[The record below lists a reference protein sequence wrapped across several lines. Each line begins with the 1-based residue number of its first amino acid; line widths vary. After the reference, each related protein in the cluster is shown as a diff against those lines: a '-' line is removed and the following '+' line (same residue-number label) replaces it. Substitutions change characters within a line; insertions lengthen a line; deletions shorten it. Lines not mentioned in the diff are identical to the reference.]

1 MSGAAS
7 CRRVPHRRRRRRDDD
22 GRPRQV
28 GGEEY
33 RMRVGFRQ
41 KVFSRNSRQHTRSP
55 KYFRKLSL
63 VEPSSSCGLGLAAFT
78 VDRWRFHTHTRP
90 ARSGAQNVITRLSR
104 DSDCSPQIRRLHQC
118 PRSPLQFNR
127 EYRPLQLKADTLYGH
142 RVCPVARA
150 PASLPGVGQ
159 IGEILI

>member
-1 MSGAAS
+1 MSGVAS
-7 CRRVPHRRRRRRDDD
+7 WRRVPHRRRRRRDDD

-41 KVFSRNSRQHTRSP
+41 KVFSRQHTRPP

-63 VEPSSSCGLGLAAFT
+63 VEPSSSCGLGPAAFT
-78 VDRWRFHTHTRP
+78 VDRFHTHTRP
-90 ARSGAQNVITRLSR
+90 AVQRCTKRHHATFTRP
-104 DSDCSPQIRRLHQC
+104 DCSPQIRRLHQC

-150 PASLPGVGQ
+150 PASIPGVGQ